1 MVLFTPG
8 EEAADQ
14 YTGYL
19 TNRTITGVYAQEVEG
34 AVIMLERR
42 CLFHWL
48 GNRTEA
54 DCLKKD
60 RYWGDSSPYE
70 ELTTE
75 NLQQL
80 TLENSIADLTYF
92 AKNVALPFDTK
103 SSSNAQNAVCFCAP
117 ST

>member
-1 MVLFTPG
+1 VVLFTPG

-19 TNRTITGVYAQEVEG
+19 TNRTITGLYAQEVKG
-34 AVIMLERR
+34 AVVMLERKF
-42 CLFHWL
+42 LL
-48 GNRTEA
+48 IQMKYNTA
-54 DCLKKD
+54 DLRWIID
-60 RYWGDSSPYE
+60 RYWGDSSPYL

-92 AKNVALPFDTK
+92 AKNVELPFDTNG
-103 SSSNAQNAVCFCAP
+103 SSNAQNAVWVLF
-117 ST
+117 